1 MGKVS
6 ILPGLRCLSFI
17 LLAASPSITDGHE
30 ELYHLSL
37 PEGSMELAYRLLDK
51 HPYLLH
57 PDQRQALAQQI
68 ETAENEMN
76 RELPTEPFLQI
87 LETVQDSL
95 SVDMRSEA
103 DLSPSKVRLFELPG
117 DRGGIMF
124 KVTQGPGPIS
134 FTSAEGDLSREE
146 KTLALPVYSSGTTW
160 SLLSLD
166 HVPDGLT
173 YLYLTISDETGAS
186 TRIPLHVS
194 APEMGRLSF
203 EVLSD
208 DTGKPTPA
216 MVRLEWLLDGSDRR
230 PESALD
236 LTRQFDSQGSS
247 RRGAIGSRP
256 MKLPGLVPGDYWI
269 VPGEVDMMVPPGDWK
284 VTILRGLEHLVVEDN
299 FPIRSGE
306 TTQRSYRPQRWV
318 RMADR
323 GWYSGDDHVHA
334 QILSDTDVDR
344 LVAWARAEDTHVLNI
359 LEMGDH
365 ERTYFQQRAFGQ
377 AGRIQ
382 RGEIL
387 LVPGQEDPRIFNL
400 GHTIAMNISQ
410 AVRDTSKYYLHDWFY
425 DRVHALGGLYGYA
438 HVNRKMFNIHR
449 DLSLNIPKGK
459 VDFVELLQFHNMGT
473 ELYYEFLNLGAKITA
488 SAGSD
493 VPWGGT
499 VGEVRIYAY
508 IGDKTLNADRW
519 FEAVEAGRTFVTNGP
534 MLEFSVNG
542 ALPGDEIELTKESS
556 KVSVKARSWGHT
568 DRLAPTRLEIV
579 RHGEVIR
586 SVEQST
592 SSEAALDLDFELDPG
607 WGCWLAARTYAD
619 DGSSAHT
626 TPIYL
631 SRSPLRFWDHENV
644 PAIIDRCLE
653 QLDEVRNM
661 AQVASDFDAITLEEG
676 NGSLVGV
683 WYGESDFTQPRG
695 IDFFDHSEQGWPSS
709 SRGNF
714 WSVRWKGTLRL
725 PENYPNTL
733 TFHLDSS
740 GPSTVSIDGEML
752 MAKEEPG
759 TREKTVTL
767 VSEKEHEI
775 TLTYSNPGTLRRYLN
790 LTWSAEGFE
799 RQPIPSEWLA
809 YRQKD
814 HREAMRYSIRYDQ
827 QQIQLKDQAEALLE
841 KVEEARQLYRNLLE
855 EWKAEAKTRS

>member
-1 MGKVS
+1 
-6 ILPGLRCLSFI
+6 
-17 LLAASPSITDGHE
+17 
-30 ELYHLSL
+30 
-37 PEGSMELAYRLLDK
+37 MELASRLLQK
-51 HPYLLH
+51 HPYLLQ
-57 PDQRQALAQQI
+57 PSQRQALSQQL
-68 ETAENEMN
+68 EAAENEMKL
-76 RELPTEPFLQI
+76 ELPSEPFLRI
-87 LETVQDSL
+87 LESVRDTL
-95 SVDMRSEA
+95 SVDMSSEE
-103 DLSPSKVRLFELPG
+103 DLSPSAVRLFELPG
-117 DRGGIMF
+117 DRGGILF
-124 KVTQGPGPIS
+124 KVTQGPGPAS
-134 FTSAEGDLSREE
+134 FQCAEADLSKDEN
-146 KTLALPVYSSGTTW
+146 TLALPVASSGMTW
-160 SLLSLD
+160 SLLSLEN
-166 HVPDGLT
+166 VPDGIT
-173 YLYLTISDETGAS
+173 HLYLAITQETGAS
-186 TRIPLHVS
+186 TRIPLDVS
-194 APEMGRLSF
+194 APKLGRLGF

-216 MVRLEWLLDGSDRR
+216 MVRLEWLLDGSERR
-230 PESALD
+230 PGSAVD

-247 RRGAIGSRP
+247 RRGPIGSRP
-256 MKLPGLVPGDYWI
+256 LRLPGLAPGSYWI
-269 VPGEVDMMVPPGDWK
+269 IPGKVDMMVPPGDWK
-284 VTILRGLEHLVVEDN
+284 VTILRGLEHLIVEDA
-299 FPIRSGE
+299 FSIRSDE
-306 TTQRSYRPQRWV
+306 TTHRTYRPQRWV

-344 LVAWARAEDTHVLNI
+344 LVAWAQAEDTHVLNI

-382 RGEIL
+382 RGDIL

-400 GHTIAMNISQ
+400 GHTIAMNISE
-410 AVRDTSKYYLHDWFY
+410 AVRNTSKYYLHDWFY

-508 IGDKTLNADRW
+508 IGDQTLNADRW
-519 FEAVEAGRTFVTNGP
+519 FEAMQAGRTFVSNGP
-534 MLEFSVNG
+534 MLEFSVDG
-542 ALPGDEIELTKESS
+542 ALPGDEIELTGESS
-556 KVSVKARSWGHT
+556 EVSVKARSWGHPN
-568 DRLAPTRLEIV
+568 RLTPVRLEIV

-586 SVEQST
+586 SVEQSSPSDT
-592 SSEAALDLDFELDPG
+592 ALALEFDLDPG
-607 WGCWLAARTYAD
+607 PGCWLAARTYAS

-631 SRSPLRFWDHENV
+631 RRPALRFWDHENV

-661 AQVASDFDAITLEEG
+661 AQVASDFDAISFDEG
-676 NGSLVGV
+676 IGSLVGI

-695 IDFFDHSEQGWPSS
+695 IDFFDYSKQGWPSS
-709 SRGNF
+709 GGRGNF
-714 WSVRWKGTLRL
+714 WSVRWKGTLKL
-725 PENYPNTL
+725 PENLPDTL

-740 GPSTVSIDGEML
+740 GPSTLSIGGEML
-752 MAKEEPG
+752 LAKDEPG
-759 TREKTVTL
+759 TMEKPVK
-767 VSEKEHEI
+767 VSPGEVHDI
-775 TLTYSNPGTLRRYLN
+775 TLTYSNRGTPRRYFN

-814 HREAMRYSIRYDQ
+814 HKEAMRYSIRYDQ
-827 QQIQLKDQAEALLE
+827 QQIQLKDQADALLE
-841 KVEEARQLYRNLLE
+841 KVQEARLLYQNLLE